1 MQTIRSQWREVVSTG
16 SPAVFRILAHGIL
29 FGLSM
34 SIADI
39 MFNFYLKSM
48 GYDNA
53 VAGQLQSVFRIAG
66 VVFGYPVG
74 LFIDRIS
81 AKRMLYI
88 GILTYS
94 IGWGVLLTLDGVS
107 VATPLGTLSPVLLLN
122 LIYFIIGAANMATY
136 TAVVPLLSL
145 VIEPHQRA
153 AMFGINAASSTIIGF
168 VGSILG
174 GMLPGFVAPLVGV
187 DPTSELAYRTA
198 LYSVTVI
205 GLLAAVPLLG
215 IKPHHTAAAATPKQ
229 SNGEPAVDKPPVP
242 FGRLLLLVTPSFFFG
257 TAGGL
262 FVPFQNLFYRQQFG
276 LEDGNVGL
284 NLAIAALAMGVGS
297 IMGGPLSKRFGV
309 RRTSSWSRTLAAPLM
324 VAMLIPQLLL
334 VSAAYD
340 INRLLVGMTFP
351 LFSALMMQT
360 VPLRQRGTSTSLSS
374 MSWSLGWAGASFLS
388 GSLTASGSFT
398 TVLLLSAASYVI
410 SGVLVQILPFT
421 DTHD

>member
-1 MQTIRSQWREVVSTG
+1 
-16 SPAVFRILAHGIL
+16 
-29 FGLSM
+29 
-34 SIADI
+34 
-39 MFNFYLKSM
+39 
-48 GYDNA
+48 
-53 VAGQLQSVFRIAG
+53 
-66 VVFGYPVG
+66 
-74 LFIDRIS
+74 
-81 AKRMLYI
+81 
-88 GILTYS
+88 
-94 IGWGVLLTLDGVS
+94 
-107 VATPLGTLSPVLLLN
+107 
-122 LIYFIIGAANMATY
+122 
-136 TAVVPLLSL
+136 
-145 VIEPHQRA
+145 
-153 AMFGINAASSTIIGF
+153 
-168 VGSILG
+168 
-174 GMLPGFVAPLVGV
+174 
-187 DPTSELAYRTA
+187 
-198 LYSVTVI
+198 
-205 GLLAAVPLLG
+205 
-215 IKPHHTAAAATPKQ
+215 
-229 SNGEPAVDKPPVP
+229 P